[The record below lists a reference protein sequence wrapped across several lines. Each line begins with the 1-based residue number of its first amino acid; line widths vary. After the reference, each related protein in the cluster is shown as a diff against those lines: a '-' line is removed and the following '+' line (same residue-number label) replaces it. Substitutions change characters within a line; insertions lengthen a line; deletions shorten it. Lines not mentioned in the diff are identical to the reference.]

1 MICPEC
7 GEENNRV
14 LKTYHRT
21 NENIIERVRQCH
33 SCGYP
38 FLTEEVI
45 SMEKKKRAREM
56 ISAGRAG

>member
-21 NENIIERVRQCH
+21 NENIIERVRQCLA
-33 SCGYP
+33 CGHP
-38 FLTEEVI
+38 FLTEEVV
-45 SMEKKKRAREM
+45 SPAKKKCARE
-56 ISAGRAG
+56 IIPAGRVG